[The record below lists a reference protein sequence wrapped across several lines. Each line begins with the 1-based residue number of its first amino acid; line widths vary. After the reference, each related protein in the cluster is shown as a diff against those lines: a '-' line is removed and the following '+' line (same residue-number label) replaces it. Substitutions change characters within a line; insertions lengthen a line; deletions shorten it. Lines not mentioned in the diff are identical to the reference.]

1 MVIIKYTSGHGPE
14 KQSGKENNPMEE
26 KVKAAIDDIRPLLQ
40 GHGGDIELV
49 KVEDNKVYVRLQG
62 ACAGCPG
69 ARMTMKQGVEAR
81 VRELVPEVEAVE
93 AVD

>member
-1 MVIIKYTSGHGPE
+1 MTDKTFQQQVEDVIAE
-14 KQSGKENNPMEE
+14 
-26 KVKAAIDDIRPLLQ
+26 IRPMLQ

-49 KVEDNKVYVRLQG
+49 TVEDDSIVKVRLRG

-69 ARMTMKQGVEAR
+69 ARMTLKQGVER
-81 VRELVPEVEAVE
+81 IMKEKIPQVKEVV